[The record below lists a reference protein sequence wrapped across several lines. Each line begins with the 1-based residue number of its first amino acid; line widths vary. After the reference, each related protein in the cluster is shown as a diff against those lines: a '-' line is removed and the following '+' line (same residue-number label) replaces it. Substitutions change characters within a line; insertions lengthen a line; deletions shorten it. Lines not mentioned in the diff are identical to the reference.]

1 MKKFLCVMFAAL
13 LACAT
18 ALADDID
25 LSGLSFQEL
34 AVLRNRCLYEMMQRD
49 EWQEVT
55 VPQGNYQ
62 VGTEIPAGKWV
73 IRCADTGRDSYLMK
87 EAEVSWGVGKPEN
100 GRVPY
105 PWKGDVEVYNPKN
118 SSYKGEIT
126 EYIIELEDGDWV
138 AINPLYNA
146 VVFTPYT
153 GTPNLGF
160 K

>member
-1 MKKFLCVMFAAL
+1 MKKLICAL
-13 LACAT
+13 LAVLMLCT
-18 ALADDID
+18 LAAAEDID

-55 VPQGNYQ
+55 VPQGNYL
-62 VGTEIPAGKWV
+62 VGRDIPAGTWLV
-73 IRCADTGRDSYLMK
+73 RCADNGRESISMRF
-87 EAEVSWGVGKPEN
+87 AVISWGKGKPQD

-105 PWKGDVEVYNPKN
+105 PRKGEADLYNPNGK
-118 SSYKGEIT
+118 YYEGEMT
-126 EYIIELEDGDWV
+126 EFIIELEEGDWV
-138 AINPLYNA
+138 AIKPDRNA

>member
-1 MKKFLCVMFAAL
+1 MKKLICAL
-13 LACAT
+13 LAALMLC
-18 ALADDID
+18 ALAAAEDID

-34 AVLRNRCLYEMMQRD
+34 AVLRNRCLYEMMQRE

-55 VPQGNYQ
+55 VPQGNYL
-62 VGTEIPAGKWV
+62 VGRDIPAGTWV
-73 IRCADTGRDSYLMK
+73 IRCADTGRSSYLMK
-87 EAEVSWGVGKPEN
+87 SAIITWGTGKPEN

-105 PWKGDVEVYNPKN
+105 PRSGVEVYNPKN
-118 SSYKGEIT
+118 SDYKGEVT
-126 EYIIELEDGDWV
+126 EYIIELTDGEWV
-138 AINPLYNA
+138 AIHPQYNA